1 MKPNVIRDCPPGQ
14 RQGNKAG
21 PDRRALIRNKLKYTM
36 LCGLVLFLFSRYS
49 LFSQNDKDTIKHWKF
64 NGSSALNFSQVALS
78 NWAAGGENSIAG
90 YAIFITRMLFSKNK
104 LSWESNLDVGY
115 GQISQR
121 LTDGNRYWKKTDDKI
136 DFSSKLGINAFNKH
150 WFYSSLSSFKTQMLP
165 GYKYVNDSVLISD
178 FLSPAYVLLSM
189 GMDYKYKKFSL
200 FAGPFTGKLTIVNND
215 MLAEQGA
222 FGVSKGKNQRLEA
235 GGVLK
240 LAFQDTLV
248 KNVTVDTKL
257 ELFSNYLENPQNI
270 DVEWDV
276 LMTFKVNKYISAN
289 LQTRL
294 IYDHDTKIEEDDGS
308 KAPQVQFKEIFGIGF
323 AYDF

>member
-1 MKPNVIRDCPPGQ
+1 MKTNVARKKILI
-14 RQGNKAG
+14 NK
-21 PDRRALIRNKLKYTM
+21 IISFIIIVFFYH
-36 LCGLVLFLFSRYS
+36 S
-49 LFSQNDKDTIKHWKF
+49 LFAQQDKDSIHHWKF

-90 YAIFITRMLFSKNK
+90 NAFFNTRLLYSKNK
-104 LSWESNLDVGY
+104 VSWETNFDVGY

-121 LTDGNRYWKKTDDKI
+121 LSDGKRYWKKTDDKI

-150 WFYSSLSSFKTQMLP
+150 WFYSSLLSFKTQMLP

-178 FLSPAYVLLSM
+178 FLAPAYVLLSI
-189 GMDYKYKKFSL
+189 GMDYKYKKLSL
-200 FAGPFTGKLTIVNND
+200 FVGPLTGKLTIVDND
-215 MLAEQGA
+215 LLAEQGA
-222 FGVSKGKNQRLEA
+222 FGVREGKNQRLEA
-235 GGVLK
+235 GGMIK
-240 LAFQDTLV
+240 LAYQDTIM
-248 KNVTVDTKL
+248 KNITFDSNL
-257 ELFSNYLENPQNI
+257 ELFSNYLEYPQNL
-270 DVEWDV
+270 DVAWDV

-308 KAPQVQFKEIFGIGF
+308 KAPKLQFKEIFGIGL